1 MMYFCC
7 NERRRQAI
15 LQTTINGID
24 YLEVLDKDSPD
35 ESLRQRTLFVHFFQP
50 LPADDFTE
58 KVKIEGG
65 VRVTPIKILWAFQV
79 NSIPSELLTMAEQ
92 EFFNTL
98 DEPDKIL
105 VVRTDVRGDFS
116 NYRLSLDITTL
127 EPFDPKLAAIDFSF
141 KVECLSEFDCRQEQ
155 ICPPVAKVE
164 PEIDYLAKDYA
175 SFRQLMLDRMAV
187 LMPQWREINPADLGI
202 ALVELLAYVGDRLS
216 YQQDAIATE
225 AYLNT
230 ARSRISVRRHA
241 RLVDYFMH
249 DGCNARVWV
258 QVQVDES
265 LPAETK
271 VVLKSSWEADGKE
284 YKTQFLT
291 QSTDA
296 VIVNPTQLERLLV
309 TTKPEVFEPLHE
321 MDLYSAHNELLFYTW
336 GDQDCCLPKGATA
349 ASLLNHYPNLNVGDV
364 LIFIE
369 KINPKTGQLED
380 ADRTRRHAVRLTK
393 VILTEDK
400 LGGQFLEPP
409 SNDPVPVTEIE
420 WATADALSFPF
431 CISGSTDADEYLE
444 DVSVALGNIVLADH
458 GRTIFGENLGQVPEP
473 QLFKIPAFTGESHH
487 CKNIP
492 PEPIPPRFRP
502 QLQERPLTQAAT
514 VTKRVIV
521 DGKTKPQRLPFDP
534 EAPAATVFNWQMKN
548 VIPAIVLRD
557 SNNQTWQPQK
567 DLLNSNR
574 FATEF
579 VAEIE
584 ADGRTILRFGNN
596 QQGLRPTAGTH
607 FSANYRIGNGVRGN
621 IGAETLTHIV
631 TNETQIIRVSNPLP
645 AKGGKE
651 PETIEQVRQFAPSA
665 FRTQERAVTPEDY
678 AEVAQRHPEV
688 QQAAATFRWTG
699 SWRTVFVTVDRFGG
713 LPVDAAFEQEM
724 RRHLERYRMAGYDLE
739 IDAPQFVSLEIEMT
753 VCVEP
758 DYFRS
763 DVKAALLQVFSNK
776 ILADGKRGL
785 FHPDNFSFGQS
796 VYLSPLYAAAQ
807 ATEGVCSVE
816 ITIFQRQGKPNT
828 SALETGKLEIERL
841 EIASLDNDPN
851 FPENGIFKLTMLG
864 GK

>member
-24 YLEVLDKDSPD
+24 YLEILDKESP
-35 ESLRQRTLFVHFFQP
+35 EENFRQRTLFVHFFQP
-50 LPADDFTE
+50 LPTDNLTE
-58 KVKIEGG
+58 NLKIEGG
-65 VRVTPIKILWAFQV
+65 VRVTPIKILWAFRV
-79 NSIPSELLTMAEQ
+79 DSIPSELLTKAEQ
-92 EFFNTL
+92 DFLDTL
-98 DEPDKIL
+98 DEPEKIL
-105 VVRTDVRGDFS
+105 GVRTDVRGDFS

-127 EPFDPKLAAIDFSF
+127 EPFDPQLAAIDFSF
-141 KVECLSEFDCRQEQ
+141 KVECPSEFDCRPEQ
-155 ICPPVAKVE
+155 VCPPVAKVE

-187 LMPQWREINPADLGI
+187 LMPQWRSRNPADLGI

-216 YQQDAIATE
+216 YQQDAISTE

-249 DGCNARVWV
+249 DGCNARVLV
-258 QVQVDES
+258 QVQVDEN
-265 LPAETK
+265 LPPDTK
-271 VVLKSSWEADGKE
+271 VVLKRSWEADGKK

-291 QSTDA
+291 QSTDT
-296 VIVNPTQLERLLV
+296 VVVNPIQLERLLV

-321 MDLYSAHNELLFYTW
+321 IDLYSAHNELLFYTW
-336 GDQDCCLPKGATA
+336 GDRDCCLSKGATA
-349 ASLLNHYPNLNVGDV
+349 ATLRNHYPNLKVGDV

-369 KINPKTGQLED
+369 KIHPKTGQLED
-380 ADRTRRHAVRLTK
+380 ADRTRRHPVRLTK
-393 VILTEDK
+393 VTLSEDI
-400 LGGQFLEPP
+400 LGGQFFEPP
-409 SNDPVPVTEIE
+409 SNDPVAVTEIE
-420 WATADALSFPF
+420 WATADALPFPF
-431 CISGSTDADEYLE
+431 CISSQTNADEYLE
-444 DVSVALGNIVLADH
+444 DVSVALGNIILADH
-458 GRTIFGENLGQVPEP
+458 GRTISGKNLGQVPES
-473 QLFKIPAFTGESHH
+473 QLFRIPAFTGESHQ
-487 CKNIP
+487 CKNSP

-502 QLQERPLTQAAT
+502 QLQELPLTQAAT
-514 VTKRVIV
+514 VTKQMIV
-521 DGKTKPQRLPFDP
+521 DGQTQLQRLAFDP
-534 EAPAATVFNWQMKN
+534 KASAASVFNWQMKN
-548 VIPAIVLRD
+548 VIPAIILSD
-557 SNNQTWQPQK
+557 NNNQTWQPQK

-574 FATEF
+574 FTTEF
-579 VAEIE
+579 VVEIE

-596 QQGLRPTAGTH
+596 QQGLRPSSGTS

-621 IGAETLTHIV
+621 IGAEALTHIV
-631 TNETQIIRVSNPLP
+631 TNETRIVKVSNPLP

-713 LPVDAAFEQEM
+713 LAVDAAFEQEM

-753 VCVEP
+753 VCVES

-763 DVKAALLQVFSNK
+763 DVKAALLQVFSNQ
-776 ILADGKRGL
+776 ILANGKRGL
-785 FHPDNFSFGQS
+785 FHPDNFSFGQA

-816 ITIFQRQGKPNT
+816 ITKFQRQGKPNT
-828 SALETGKLEIERL
+828 SAIETGKLEIERL
-841 EIASLDNDPN
+841 EIARLDNDPN
-851 FPENGIFKLTMLG
+851 FPENGIFKLKMLG

>member
-24 YLEVLDKDSPD
+24 YLEILDKDSPE
-35 ESLRQRTLFVHFFQP
+35 ESLRQRTLLVHFFQP
-50 LPADDFTE
+50 LPTDDLTE
-58 KVKIEGG
+58 NVKIEGG
-65 VRVTPIKILWAFQV
+65 VRVTPITVLWAFRV
-79 NSIPSELLTMAEQ
+79 DSIPSELLTPAEQ

-105 VVRTDVRGDFS
+105 GVRTDVRGDFS

-127 EPFDPKLAAIDFSF
+127 DPFDPQLAAINFSF
-141 KVECLSEFDCRQEQ
+141 KVECPSEFDCRPEQ
-155 ICPPVAKVE
+155 VCPPVAKVE

-187 LMPQWREINPADLGI
+187 LMPQWRSRNPADLEI

-230 ARSRISVRRHA
+230 ARSRISVRRHG

-265 LPAETK
+265 ILPDTK

-296 VIVNPTQLERLLV
+296 VLVNKIQVERLLA
-309 TTKPEVFEPLHE
+309 TSKPEVFEPLHE
-321 MDLYSAHNELLFYTW
+321 IDLYSAHNELFFYTW

-349 ASLLNHYPNLNVGDV
+349 ATLRNHYPNLKVGDV

-380 ADRTRRHAVRLTK
+380 ADRTRRHPVRLTK
-393 VILTEDK
+393 VTLSEDL
-400 LGGQFLEPP
+400 LGGQFLETPNNN
-409 SNDPVPVTEIE
+409 SVQVTEIE
-420 WATADALSFPF
+420 WANADALPFPF
-431 CISGSTDADEYLE
+431 CISGKTNADEYLE
-444 DVSVALGNIVLADH
+444 DVSVALGNIILADH
-458 GRTIFGENLGQVPEP
+458 GRTISGENLGQVPEP
-473 QLFKIPAFTGESHH
+473 QLFRIPAFTGESHQ
-487 CKNIP
+487 CKNSP

-514 VTKRVIV
+514 VTKQVIV
-521 DGKTKPQRLPFDP
+521 NGQTQLKRLAFDP
-534 EAPAATVFNWQMKN
+534 EAPAVTVFNWQMKN
-548 VIPAIVLRD
+548 VIPEIVLSD
-557 SNNQTWQPQK
+557 SNNQTWEPQK

-584 ADGRTILRFGNN
+584 SDGRTILRFGNN
-596 QQGLRPTAGTH
+596 QQGLRPTSGTY
-607 FSANYRIGNGVRGN
+607 FSATYRIGNGVRGN
-621 IGAETLTHIV
+621 IGAEALTHIV
-631 TNETQIIRVSNPLP
+631 TNETRIFKVSNPLP

-678 AEVAQRHPEV
+678 AKVAQRHPEV

-699 SWRTVFVTVDRFGG
+699 SWRTVFITVDRFGG

-724 RRHLERYRMAGYDLE
+724 RRHLEQYRMAGYDLE
-739 IDAPQFVSLEIEMT
+739 IDAPQFVSLEIYMT

-763 DVKAALLQVFSNK
+763 DVKAALLQVFSNQ
-776 ILADGKRGL
+776 ILANGKRGL
-785 FHPDNFSFGQS
+785 FHPDNFSFGQA

-816 ITIFQRQGKPNT
+816 ITKFQRQGKANS
-828 SALETGKLEIERL
+828 SALETGKLELERL
-841 EIASLDNDPN
+841 EIARLDNDPN
-851 FPENGIFKLTMLG
+851 FPENGIFKLKMLR

>member
-15 LQTTINGID
+15 LKTTINGID
-24 YLEVLDKDSPD
+24 YLEVLDQESPE
-35 ESLRQRTLFVHFFQP
+35 ESLRQRTLLVHFFQP
-50 LPADDFTE
+50 LPTNDLTE

-65 VRVTPIKILWAFQV
+65 VRVTPISILWAFRV
-79 NSIPSELLTMAEQ
+79 DLIPSELLTKAEQ
-92 EFFNTL
+92 DFLETL
-98 DEPDKIL
+98 DEPEKIL
-105 VVRTDVRGDFS
+105 GVRTDVRGDFS

-127 EPFDPKLAAIDFSF
+127 YPFDPQLAAIYFSF
-141 KVECLSEFDCRQEQ
+141 KVECPSEFDCRPEQ
-155 ICPPVAKVE
+155 VCPPVIKVE

-187 LMPQWREINPADLGI
+187 LMPQWRSRNPADLGI

-258 QVQVDES
+258 QVQVDQN
-265 LPAETK
+265 LPGDTK
-271 VVLKSSWEADGKE
+271 VVLKRSWEADGKK

-296 VIVNPTQLERLLV
+296 VLVNPNQLERLLA
-309 TTKPEVFEPLHE
+309 TSKPEVFEPLHE
-321 MDLYSAHNELLFYTW
+321 IDLYSAHNELFFYTW
-336 GDQDCCLPKGATA
+336 GDQNCCLPKGATA
-349 ASLLNHYPNLNVGDV
+349 ATLQNHYPNLKVGDV

-380 ADRTRRHAVRLTK
+380 ADRTRRHPVRLTK
-393 VILTEDK
+393 VTLSEDL

-409 SNDPVPVTEIE
+409 SNNSVPVTEIE
-420 WATADALSFPF
+420 WANADALPFPF
-431 CISGSTDADEYLE
+431 CISGQTNADEYLE
-444 DVSVALGNIVLADH
+444 AVSVALGNVILADH
-458 GRTIFGENLGQVPEP
+458 GRTISGENLGQVPEP
-473 QLFKIPAFTGESHH
+473 QLFRIPAFTGESHQ
-487 CKNIP
+487 CKNSP
-492 PEPIPPRFRP
+492 PKPIPPRFRP

-514 VTKRVIV
+514 VTKQMIV
-521 DGKTKPQRLPFDP
+521 DGQTQLKRLAFDP
-534 EAPAATVFNWQMKN
+534 EAPAATACNWLMKN
-548 VIPAIVLRD
+548 VIPEIILTD
-557 SNNQTWQPQK
+557 SKNQTWQPQK

-584 ADGRTILRFGNN
+584 VDAHTILRFGNN
-596 QQGLRPTAGTH
+596 QQGLRPTSGTS
-607 FSANYRIGNGVRGN
+607 FSATYRIGNGVRGN
-621 IGAETLTHIV
+621 IGAEALTHIV
-631 TNETQIIRVSNPLP
+631 TNEIRIFKVSNPLP

-651 PETIEQVRQFAPSA
+651 PETIEQVRKFAPSA

-713 LPVDAAFEQEM
+713 LPVDAAFEEEM

-763 DVKAALLQVFSNK
+763 DVKAALLQVFSNQ
-776 ILADGKRGL
+776 ILANGKRGL
-785 FHPDNFSFGQS
+785 FHPDNFSFGQA

-807 ATEGVCSVE
+807 AIEGVSSVE
-816 ITIFQRQGKPNT
+816 ITKFQRQGKPNT
-828 SALETGKLEIERL
+828 SALETGKLELERL
-841 EIASLDNDPN
+841 EIARLDNDPN
-851 FPENGIFKLTMLG
+851 FPENGIFKLKMLG